1 MLFWLLL
8 CFVGACLLASDAAS
22 SVKHPPLPGLLR
34 IRPGPG
40 CHFPPR
46 LAASSQPSERGRD
59 QRGGRGSLLSP
70 RAARVTTQI
79 TSFPAREG
87 ARVAARVSSAVTWR
101 GRHQIKG
108 QRCTWGRRLPG
119 VSRPARGLLLA
130 FLPEHRNRLCA
141 HGRVSETGEQK
152 QWMDTVIMR

>member
-1 MLFWLLL
+1 M
-8 CFVGACLLASDAAS
+8 ASEAAS

-34 IRPGPG
+34 IRPG

-46 LAASSQPSERGRD
+46 VAASSQPSEGGRD
-59 QRGGRGSLLSP
+59 QRGGGASLLSR

-79 TSFPAREG
+79 ASFPPREG
-87 ARVAARVSSAVTWR
+87 ARVAACVSSAVTRR

-108 QRCTWGRRLPG
+108 QTCSCARRLPG

-141 HGRVSETGEQK
+141 RGRVSETGEQK
-152 QWMDTVIMR
+152 QCVDTVIMRS